1 MTSFATTTATSSV
14 TLRPRRSVLY
24 MPGSNDRALE
34 KARGLDADA
43 LVLDLE
49 DAVAP
54 AQKNAAR
61 EAVVAA
67 VNAGGYGK
75 REMAIRINSLATS
88 WGEADLISVASS
100 RADAVCVPKVESA
113 AEVLEIARIMDAAGA
128 PAAMQI
134 WAMIETPLGVLN
146 VNAIAGSHP
155 RLRILIMGTSDL
167 AKELRVPHTPERLG
181 FITSLSLCVLAARAH
196 NLDILDGVY
205 LDLSDEAGYQAICE
219 QGRALGFDGKTL
231 IHPKQLA
238 PANEVF
244 GPSPAAV
251 IQAEKIIAAF
261 NEAQSQGLGV
271 VVVDGKLVENL
282 HVDEAQRTLAIAAV
296 IAAQ

>member
-1 MTSFATTTATSSV
+1 MTAITQNSV
-14 TLRPRRSVLY
+14 QLRPRRSVLY

-61 EAVVAA
+61 QAVVAA
-67 VNAGGYGK
+67 VNAGGYGQ
-75 REMAIRINSLATS
+75 REMAIRINSLATI
-88 WGEADLISVASS
+88 WGEADLNRVASS

-113 AEVLEIARIMDAAGA
+113 AEVLEVARIMDAANA
-128 PAAMQI
+128 PAGMQI

-146 VNAIAGSHP
+146 VNAIAGAHP
-155 RLRILIMGTSDL
+155 RLKVLIMGTSDL

-205 LDLSDEAGYQAICE
+205 LDLSDEQGYQAICE
-219 QGRALGFDGKTL
+219 QGRELGFDGKTL

-244 GPSPAAV
+244 GPSATA
-251 IQAEKIIAAF
+251 ITQAEKIITAF
-261 NEAQSQGLGV
+261 KQAESQGLGV

-296 IAAQ
+296 IAAR

>member
-1 MTSFATTTATSSV
+1 MTVAALSSATSIQ
-14 TLRPRRSVLY
+14 LRPRRSVLY

-34 KARGLDADA
+34 KAKGLDADA

-54 AQKNAAR
+54 AQKSAAR

-75 REMAIRINSLATS
+75 REMAIRINSLSTIWGEVDLKLVATS
-88 WGEADLISVASS
+88 RV
-100 RADAVCVPKVESA
+100 DAICVPKVESA
-113 AEVLEIARIMDAAGA
+113 SEVLEIARIMDEAGA
-128 PAAMQI
+128 PQSMKI
-134 WAMIETPLGVLN
+134 WPMIETPMGVLN
-146 VNAIAGSHP
+146 VNAIAGAHP
-155 RLRILIMGTSDL
+155 RLEVLIMGTSDL
-167 AKELRVPHTPERLG
+167 AKELRIPHTPERLG
-181 FITSLSLCVLAARAH
+181 FITSLSLCVLAARAY

-205 LDLSDEAGYQAICE
+205 LDLSDEAGYQAICD
-219 QGRALGFDGKTL
+219 QGRELGFDGKTL

-244 GPSPAAV
+244 GPSTAAV
-251 IQAEKIIAAF
+251 AQAEKIIAAF
-261 NEAQSQGLGV
+261 DEAESQGLGV

-282 HVDEAQRTLAIAAV
+282 HVDEAHRTLAIAAV
-296 IAAQ
+296 IAGQ